1 MLSDPRSHV
10 IPGPENQ
17 LKCEVYTDKLMAPGG
32 PKTHSSASV
41 APEVWEI
48 TKNHLSRMADGILG
62 SLV

>member
-1 MLSDPRSHV
+1 V

-17 LKCEVYTDKLMAPGG
+17 LKYEVYTDKLMAPGG

-41 APEVWEI
+41 APEVWEV